1 MEKVCFV
8 FLPDLHLQFDS
19 DAGAKLVFGFGA
31 ESTLD
36 RQESPRTSVEVVL
49 GFLLGSLGGAG
60 ELADFVGRL

>member
-19 DAGAKLVFGFGA
+19 DAGAKLVFGA

-36 RQESPRTSVEVVL
+36 RQESPLTSVEVVL